1 MSSKEESVINKQM
14 KSSVGSNKS
23 QNEDKNHR
31 ISPKITSKPIEP
43 KIEVINERKEI
54 ILKKKELSEERHNSD
69 NSMNSLKTTSKCL
82 STETMSSS
90 KTIES
95 QKYAKILDKYIVENF
110 WNLGIEYIVSCVS
123 TILWSLLVIY
133 FLFYE
138 TIHKCSDQRFAIY
151 WTSVSICVICVI
163 HTIGFCLI
171 WTTGLSDYAFKR
183 SKLCFA
189 VITIEIIMGSTN
201 LLLALICFG
210 SKTCDRMERL
220 DKSVEDQVLVK
231 YLVKTLG
238 ILHTLIAMTLFI
250 RAMLLA
256 VKRSD
261 FKHYVLWR
269 KGVLN
274 QYLRHIYEDD

>member
-1 MSSKEESVINKQM
+1 
-14 KSSVGSNKS
+14 
-23 QNEDKNHR
+23 
-31 ISPKITSKPIEP
+31 
-43 KIEVINERKEI
+43 
-54 ILKKKELSEERHNSD
+54 
-69 NSMNSLKTTSKCL
+69 
-82 STETMSSS
+82 
-90 KTIES
+90 
-95 QKYAKILDKYIVENF
+95 
-110 WNLGIEYIVSCVS
+110 
-123 TILWSLLVIY
+123 
-133 FLFYE
+133 
-138 TIHKCSDQRFAIY
+138 
-151 WTSVSICVICVI
+151 
-163 HTIGFCLI
+163 
-171 WTTGLSDYAFKR
+171 
-183 SKLCFA
+183 
-189 VITIEIIMGSTN
+189 MGSTN

-220 DKSVEDQVLVK
+220 DKSVEDHLLVK